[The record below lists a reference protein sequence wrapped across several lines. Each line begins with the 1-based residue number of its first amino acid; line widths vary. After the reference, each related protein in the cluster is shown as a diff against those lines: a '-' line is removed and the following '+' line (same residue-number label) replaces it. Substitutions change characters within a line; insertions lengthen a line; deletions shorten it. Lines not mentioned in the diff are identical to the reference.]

1 MDVGN
6 KSLVTND
13 NEEVILEE
21 GKIGREATSK
31 QMVIVHQGA
40 NSSQEK
46 IRTSKVITQ
55 ESTLQSPKRYQ
66 GSHHVF
72 WETRKKKPIDNM
84 NTTKVS
90 IPYLVGQ
97 VGLKVVS
104 INDMLHILMEL
115 KYMLLLLLNLISYYT
130 LFKL

>member
-1 MDVGN
+1 VDVGN

-72 WETRKKKPIDNM
+72 
-84 NTTKVS
+84 
-90 IPYLVGQ
+90 
-97 VGLKVVS
+97 
-104 INDMLHILMEL
+104 
-115 KYMLLLLLNLISYYT
+115 
-130 LFKL
+130 